1 MFENPRRGT
10 QARNFTTNVPKLL
23 DLKSSFEQILSENWR
38 WMPLIE
44 EDTMSLS
51 IFYYCICAFLCR
63 CLSFNP
69 SLCRLSPFSAVIC
82 RCFKAMSLVE
92 IYPNRASA
100 SDRYVSVPSDPFM
113 VVVADY
119 LVLMS
124 FKYSLKVKIKV
135 KIYNFP
141 LCIITTNIII

>member
-1 MFENPRRGT
+1 
-10 QARNFTTNVPKLL
+10 
-23 DLKSSFEQILSENWR
+23 
-38 WMPLIE
+38 MPLIE

-141 LCIITTNIII
+141 LCIITTNIIPPLEIKAFCRRGAACSKISVP